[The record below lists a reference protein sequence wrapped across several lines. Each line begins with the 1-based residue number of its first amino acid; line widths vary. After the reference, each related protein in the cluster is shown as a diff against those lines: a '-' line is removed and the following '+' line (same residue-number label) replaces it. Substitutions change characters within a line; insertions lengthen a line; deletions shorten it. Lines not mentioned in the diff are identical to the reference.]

1 MEHGVLHHTATD
13 RRLCSEMHASLHL
26 CPRTL
31 FFHEISWPASIFVPR
46 TSCPSRCVHFCP
58 PTHFFL
64 TRFPVGNLQ
73 AILSRRERE
82 DGGRT
87 GGGGNGE
94 SRAQSANASNSEEQS
109 GSRSKLW
116 QDTVTTPNNGGGV
129 TRLGSDSDSS
139 ALRSKVRLHRGLGFR
154 VLVSD
159 SDSSALRSKV
169 RLHRGLGF
177 SPE

>member
-1 MEHGVLHHTATD
+1 MDRAYIKGCYTAAINGARMEHGVLHHHCHGPPPLFKDA
-13 RRLCSEMHASLHL
+13 RKPPPLS
-26 CPRTL
+26 PYIL
-31 FFHEISWPASIFVPR
+31 FFTRFLGWRPFLSHVHPALPVASIFV
-46 TSCPSRCVHFCP
+46 

-64 TRFPVGNLQ
+64 TRFLVGNLQ

-116 QDTVTTPNNGGGV
+116 QDTVTIPNNGGGV
-129 TRLGSDSDSS
+129 TRLGSDSDSNTF
-139 ALRSKVRLHRGLGFR
+139 RNKVRVLRGLGFR
-154 VLVSD
+154 V
-159 SDSSALRSKV
+159 
-169 RLHRGLGF
+169 
-177 SPE
+177 